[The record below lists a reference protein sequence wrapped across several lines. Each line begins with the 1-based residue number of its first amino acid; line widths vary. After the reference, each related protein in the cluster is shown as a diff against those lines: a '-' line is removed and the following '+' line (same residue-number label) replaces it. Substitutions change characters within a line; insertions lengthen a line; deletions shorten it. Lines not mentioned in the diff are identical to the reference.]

1 MGEPM
6 AVQVG
11 DSVVRKPV
19 TFSRYDE
26 DQKKHTQA
34 AMRGKVVYV
43 HPQGRFHTVE
53 FMTGGGAIRESF
65 QGVER

>member
-1 MGEPM
+1 M
-6 AVQVG
+6 
-11 DSVVRKPV
+11 RKPV

-26 DQKKHTQA
+26 DLKKHTQA

-53 FMTGGGAIRESF
+53 FMTGGGPIRESF
-65 QGVER
+65 QGVGK

>member
-1 MGEPM
+1 M
-6 AVQVG
+6 AVQIG

-26 DQKKHTQA
+26 DLKKHTQA

-53 FMTGGGAIRESF
+53 FMTAGGPIRESF
-65 QGVER
+65 KGV

>member
-1 MGEPM
+1 MGELM
-6 AVQVG
+6 AVQIG
-11 DSVVRKPV
+11 DSVARKPV

-26 DQKKHTQA
+26 EEKKHTQA

-43 HPQGRFHTVE
+43 HPKSRFHTVE
-53 FMTGGGAIRESF
+53 FMTGGGPIRESF

>member
-1 MGEPM
+1 MILG
-6 AVQVG
+6 VQVG
-11 DSVVRKPV
+11 DTVVRMPV

-53 FMTGGGAIRESF
+53 FMTGGGPIRESF

>member
-1 MGEPM
+1 M
-6 AVQVG
+6 VHIG

-26 DQKKHTQA
+26 EQKKHTSDP
-34 AMRGKVVYV
+34 MRGKVVYV
-43 HPQGRFHTVE
+43 HPKGRFHTVE
-53 FMTGGGAIRESF
+53 FMASGGSIRESF

>member
-1 MGEPM
+1 MGDPM
-6 AVQVG
+6 EVQVG
-11 DSVVRKPV
+11 DTVVRKPV

-26 DQKKHTQA
+26 EDKKHTQA

-43 HPQGRFHTVE
+43 HPKGRFHTVE
-53 FMTGGGAIRESF
+53 FMTGCGAIRESF

>member
-1 MGEPM
+1 MGELM
-6 AVQVG
+6 AVQIG
-11 DSVVRKPV
+11 DTVVRKPV
-19 TFSRYDE
+19 TFSRYDDDE
-26 DQKKHTQA
+26 KKHTQA

-43 HPQGRFHTVE
+43 HPKGRFHTVE

>member
-1 MGEPM
+1 M
-6 AVQVG
+6 AVQIG

-34 AMRGKVVYV
+34 AMRGKIVYV

-53 FMTGGGAIRESF
+53 FMTGGGPIRESF
-65 QGVER
+65 QGAER